1 MAFWSPDMRNDW
13 IDYCMDTDEEYGCFS
28 GYAFERVT
36 KFEDNEDNEEQD
48 TCEQFVTHSLASALY
63 EGPLLFKELSLGV
76 YKACLLAIGR
86 NAFLTLM
93 KNRGN
98 FLITLTGNNA
108 YRMALKSNVGFSNLE
123 ISFLINPNLSSD
135 VFQQIHESLVV
146 MVSQVMS
153 KYKQELDLALFK
165 NEGKRTPEMDA
176 FIQSYKSQLK
186 RKQDCK
192 VLSPF
197 ESKEVRNFCSNKSYI
212 TIDRK
217 DHDLHIEVPHFPEC
231 EFIPLR
237 RTPFVLSYDNP
248 IPYARDQEGKYM
260 ASYDHFSLKLNNV
273 CVYTSTDAVEPEAV
287 WEDVGHDEDG
297 IATYTLEFYTPM
309 PELDFSSCFE
319 REIVQSKFIDVYL
332 PCQDDS
338 RLCALWTNGLA
349 ACRYRYVYERCVDY
363 ALKLPTIQE
372 CIRDL
377 EHTLQ
382 TNTKMTLS
390 NKDKLYNIL
399 RLLRK
404 C

>member
-1 MAFWSPDMRNDW
+1 MRNDW
-13 IDYCMDTDEEYGCFS
+13 IDYCMDTDEEYGCLS
-28 GYAFERVT
+28 GYAFECVA
-36 KFEDNEDNEEQD
+36 KCEDNEEQD
-48 TCEQFVTHSLASALY
+48 ATSCEQFVTTCLASALY
-63 EGPLLFKELSLGV
+63 EGPLLIKEVSLGI
-76 YKACLLAIGR
+76 YKAFLLAIAR
-86 NAFLTLM
+86 NSFLTLM

-98 FLITLTGNNA
+98 FLITLSGNNA
-108 YRMALKSNVGFSNLE
+108 YRMALKAKTGFSNLE
-123 ISFLINPNLSSD
+123 ISFLINPNLSPD

-165 NEGKRTPEMDA
+165 NEGKRTPEMDT
-176 FIQSYKSQLK
+176 FVQSYKSQLK
-186 RKQDCK
+186 SKSDHK

-197 ESKEVRNFCSNKSYI
+197 ESTEVRNFCSNRSYI
-212 TIDRK
+212 TIDRE
-217 DHDLHIEVPHFPEC
+217 DHDLHIEVPHLPEC

-248 IPYARDQEGKYM
+248 IPYARDLEGEYM

-273 CVYTSTDAVEPEAV
+273 CIYASAKAYAPEAV
-287 WEDVGHDEDG
+287 WEEVGHDENG
-297 IATYTLEFYTPM
+297 IATYTLDFYTPT
-309 PELDFSSCFE
+309 PDLDFSSCLE
-319 REIVQSKFIDVYL
+319 GEIVQAKFIDVYL

-338 RLCALWTNGLA
+338 RLCALWTNRLA
-349 ACRYRYVYERCVDY
+349 TCRYSYVYERSVDC
-363 ALKLPTIQE
+363 ALKLPTIRE

-382 TNTKMTLS
+382 TNTKMTLCT
-390 NKDKLYNIL
+390 KDKLYNTL